1 MVKRGEIYYVDWSTA
16 RGAEQAGTRPALIIQ
31 NDVGNQF
38 SSTTIVAAISTSRRT
53 SYPFQVDV
61 GSRESGLPRDSVV
74 KCEQIQ
80 TIDQSRLGRL
90 VGDLPDKKLAEVDAA
105 LHRSLGLEL

>member
-1 MVKRGEIYYVDWSTA
+1 MVKRGEIYYVDWSTG

-61 GSRESGLPRDSVV
+61 GSRESGLPRDSEV

-80 TIDQSRLGRL
+80 IIDQSRLGRL

-105 LHRSLGLEL
+105 LHRSLGLEF